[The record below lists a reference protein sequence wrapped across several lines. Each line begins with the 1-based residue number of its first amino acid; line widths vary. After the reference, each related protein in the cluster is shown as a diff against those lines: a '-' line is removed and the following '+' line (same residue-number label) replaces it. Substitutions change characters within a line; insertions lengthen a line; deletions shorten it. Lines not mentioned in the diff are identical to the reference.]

1 MEGFRRSL
9 PCRDECCGALLPS
22 RHLGMLR
29 YASFVFLTPL
39 VESLMIRGS
48 SGTDSVWWLWARMK
62 EGMVEAVMA
71 EAIVHHFWFT
81 FVPATL
87 DLGHG
92 EHAVV
97 AAHVSEGSLVGV
109 VGSVVGIMEDMRD
122 GLAGSL
128 RLNRGL
134 VAGTTINGIWLAA
147 ILGDVR
153 VYKIDEIL

>member
-1 MEGFRRSL
+1 
-9 PCRDECCGALLPS
+9 
-22 RHLGMLR
+22 
-29 YASFVFLTPL
+29 
-39 VESLMIRGS
+39 MIRGS